1 MGSERMRAVNG
12 CGLDIGVKDGLSYE
26 KLTGGSGIQWPC
38 NEANPEGAER
48 LFSDSNFFT
57 DIDVCE
63 SFGHDLETGAP
74 YTKVEY
80 PALNPAGRAI
90 LKSCHYTPSMEEP
103 DEEYPFR
110 LSTGRNKFQ
119 FHTSTKTGRPNKLQD
134 ACPEPQVHISR
145 EDAAKLDIQTGE
157 NVIVKSRRGAI
168 ELKAKVG
175 GISIGQRWDPI
186 SKQPMFKSSAV
197 RVEKIE
203 FTEKPYLPEPQSAS
217 EQSCS
222 SKGVDV
228 MAVDDSLRRKRH
240 LETWLGE
247 TYESIKQLPDIY
259 TNLLPDLIND
269 LEIEGGIRVMRRI
282 TEEVRDRLK
291 QVDKFVE
298 GVQQGSRK
306 AKALRETIFSPMNT
320 QRSPYEI
327 METLQSLHIY
337 LSHIDGGLNALIPVS
352 QACWDQEFFDVV

>member
-1 MGSERMRAVNG
+1 MGSERMRAV
-12 CGLDIGVKDGLSYE
+12 
-26 KLTGGSGIQWPC
+26 
-38 NEANPEGAER
+38 
-48 LFSDSNFFT
+48 DSKFFT

-74 YTKVEY
+74 YTKAEY
-80 PALNPAGRAI
+80 AALNPAGRAI
-90 LKSCHYTPSMEEP
+90 LKSCHYTASMEEP

-119 FHTSTKTGRPNKLQD
+119 FHTRAKTGRSKKLQD
-134 ACPEPQVHISR
+134 AYPEPQVHISR
-145 EDAAKLDIQTGE
+145 GDAVKLDIQTGD

-175 GISIGQRWDPI
+175 GISIGQVFIPFHFGYWDAKDGKSRAANELTVERWDPI
-186 SKQPMFKSSAV
+186 SKQPMFKSGAV

-203 FTEKPYLPEPQSAS
+203 VTEKAYLPEPQSAS

-247 TYESIKQLPDIY
+247 TYESIKKLSDIY
-259 TNLLPDLIND
+259 TNLLPDLIKD
-269 LEIEGGIRVMRRI
+269 LQIEGDI
-282 TEEVRDRLK
+282 
-291 QVDKFVE
+291 
-298 GVQQGSRK
+298 QQGSRK
-306 AKALRETIFSPMNT
+306 AKALRETIFPPMNT

-327 METLQSLHIY
+327 IETLQSLHIY

-352 QACWDQEFFDVV
+352 QACWDQEFFEAVQFGQTGMLRMQAWVNQQIKVRAPQCLLVPGVQRD